1 MRIDDYLN
9 LIEKDKKT
17 INIDIEHIIP
27 TNALENGSLENYKFL
42 NEDDFNTIK
51 NTFGNLLVLESSLN
65 RACQDFSLIK
75 KQEYYKKSKISY
87 NTSFANSD
95 NLIHFN
101 KQLIEKENKEFVEW
115 GKTYFREFL

>member
-1 MRIDDYLN
+1 M
-9 LIEKDKKT
+9 
-17 INIDIEHIIP
+17 
-27 TNALENGSLENYKFL
+27 

-65 RACQDFSLIK
+65 RGCQDFSLIK

-101 KQLIEKENKEFVEW
+101 KQLIEKENKEFAEW